1 MKQKMLYEYTLKQ
14 LLVEEA
20 IIDNYDALTP
30 EEILDLKFMEH
41 DKGHIDIENSTAI
54 AKAFEYYSQT
64 SPAPLYRGIYD
75 IEKSRLSNMNTGE
88 IFQFGRITSMS
99 ENFGIAKKFAK
110 NNQTNAIVELLP
122 GAKGSFSF
130 VGFLVQQYT
139 MWKQKDPVDFEE
151 QDGEWRQGSAE
162 REAEWFVSGNT
173 DFEFLEME
181 ELDGIIIYKIKAV

>member
-64 SPAPLYRGIYD
+64 SPVPLYRGIYD
-75 IEKSRLSNMNTGE
+75 IEKSMLSNMNAGE